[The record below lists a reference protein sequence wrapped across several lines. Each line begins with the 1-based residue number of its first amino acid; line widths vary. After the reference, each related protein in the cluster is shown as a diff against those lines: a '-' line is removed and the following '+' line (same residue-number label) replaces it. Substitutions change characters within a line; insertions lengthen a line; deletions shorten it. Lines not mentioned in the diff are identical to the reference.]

1 VQKKSTTKKAHL
13 TIAERKVIQQLNS
26 KNVTQSEIARLLGKH
41 RSRIC
46 RELNNPN
53 NLERVWVTWF
63 RGRKHLV
70 KRYSAE
76 KAHANYQ
83 KNKKRCGAKR
93 AHTKFPKV
101 IPEIEKRFFASGT
114 NSKTRYSLDAII
126 GRMRLEGWETF
137 DVRTMYNY
145 VRSDATKIQ
154 PHDLLHMVSRKRNKK
169 RENKE
174 NKRILG
180 TSIEQRPD
188 YINKREK
195 FGHYEG
201 DTIVDGSH
209 NSMLA
214 KTERLSRFFILRKLP
229 RHTAVEVEKIEAEL
243 KRQFFQLSTTYDNGS
258 EFYRRAEHDNEEHKS
273 FFTHPGS
280 PQEKGGTENNNGIA
294 RRHWPKGTN
303 LANIPIEEVMRVED
317 HINNMPRKKLGY
329 RTARE
334 VHSILSKIY
343 AA

>member
-1 VQKKSTTKKAHL
+1 MQKKSTTKKAHL
-13 TIAERKVIQQLNS
+13 TRAERKVIEQLNS
-26 KNVTQSEIARLLGKH
+26 KNVKQSEIARLLGKH
-41 RSRIC
+41 RSRIS
-46 RELNNPN
+46 RELNNPK
-53 NLERVWVTWF
+53 NLDRVWVTWF

-76 KAHANYQ
+76 KAQTNYD
-83 KNKKRCGAKR
+83 KNKKKCGAKR
-93 AHTKFPKV
+93 AYTKYPKV

-126 GRMRLEGWETF
+126 GQMKLEGWKTF

-154 PHDLLHMVSRKRNKK
+154 PHDLLHMVSRKRNRKK
-169 RENKE
+169 IDKK

-201 DTIVDGSH
+201 DTIVDGLH

-229 RHTAVEVEKIEAEL
+229 RHTAEEVEKAEVEL
-243 KRQFFQLSTTYDNGS
+243 KKQYFQLSTTYDNGS
-258 EFYRRAEHDNEEHKS
+258 EFYRRAGHDNENHKS
-273 FFTHPGS
+273 YFTHPSS
-280 PQEKGGTENNNGIA
+280 PYEKGSTENNNGIA

-303 LANIPIEEVMRVED
+303 LANIPDEEVRRVEN
-317 HINNMPRKKLGY
+317 HINNMPRKVLGY
-329 RTARE
+329 RTAKE
-334 VHSILSKIY
+334 VHVFLTKVF